1 MSKRKNSERLI
12 ECWAKDFC
20 DLSGVAAHSNNRKT
34 DRFVWSEF
42 WHLAFASILFPL
54 LVKARLAELGCL
66 EIKEIE
72 KEHLNFI
79 EHYLAIDPNPKD
91 SAEIGTNHP
100 WLEIEGFIQ
109 DSLLTKD
116 LHESF
121 GKILDYYPRLIYPP
135 FSELY

>member
-66 EIKEIE
+66 EIKEID
-72 KEHLNFI
+72 KEHLKFI
-79 EHYLAIDPNPKD
+79 ERIEKFKNEFEKGNGVLSFDLIDFLKNWLL
-91 SAEIGTNHP
+91 NH
-100 WLEIEGFIQ
+100 
-109 DSLLTKD
+109 
-116 LHESF
+116 
-121 GKILDYYPRLIYPP
+121 ILKVDMKYVP
-135 FSELY
+135 FLKSKGLK